1 MNLCHNKRGM
11 IFAVAHPRHKE
22 FKELTFQYLVK
33 HDVSPVNIHVFTIA
47 SMADKFKALGVHV
60 HVIEGDSICDG
71 PFKGGMH
78 MGSIRSQISR
88 TFEEGAQIV
97 ELDDNINTIHF
108 RKKPLSDFKKHL
120 NDSFGLLKGTN
131 RIFAMNPGALAG
143 SSWVGSEDVQGLHNA
158 YNGCVGWL
166 NIHLNLVLPIR
177 EDLDRVMSLHN
188 KGYSV
193 LRRRAYQV
201 IVTDISCWYTHLGY
215 DENVHESLGK
225 HIQQLIVQTHPT
237 IFIRQTNGWGGYGFR
252 SSAAVSGK
260 ARKKS
265 TKSKKTQKLTRAKSC
280 PGLKRSHHKKK
291 TGAELAL

>member
-1 MNLCHNKRGM
+1 M
-11 IFAVAHPRHKE
+11 IFAMAHPRHRE
-22 FKELTFQYLVK
+22 FQQLTFQYLVK
-33 HDVSPVNIHVFTIA
+33 HDVSPVDIHVFTTA
-47 SMADKFKALGVHV
+47 SMADRFQALGVNIHV
-60 HVIEGDSICDG
+60 VEDVLICDG

-78 MGSIRSQISR
+78 MGSIRSQISK
-88 TFEEGAQIV
+88 TFEEGTQIV

-108 RKKPLSDFKKHL
+108 RKKPLSNFKEHL
-120 NDSFGLLKGTN
+120 QDSFKLLKGTN

-143 SSWVGSEDVQGLHNA
+143 SSWSGSEDVKGLHNA
-158 YNGCVGWL
+158 YNGCIGWL
-166 NIHLNLVLPIR
+166 NTHLTLALPLR
-177 EDLDRVMSLHN
+177 EDLDRVMTIHN
-188 KGYSV
+188 RGYSV

-201 IVTDISCWYTHLGY
+201 IVTETSCWYTHLGY
-215 DENVHESLGK
+215 DECVHEKLGK

-265 TKSKKTQKLTRAKSC
+265 TKSKKTQKLRAKSC
-280 PGLKRSHHKKK
+280 PGVKRSHHKKK